1 MNKTIAAGL
10 ALVSVLSVVST
21 ASFAAERAQDQ
32 RLERSSTYMGTTGKQ
47 ITNNWKDNNAD
58 CNGVADCRGE
68 GQNLKKV
75 NSFTS
80 DKTNEVLP
88 YPKEGYVLD
97 SAKGGYVYA
106 PGAARHR

>member
-1 MNKTIAAGL
+1 MKRTIAASL

-21 ASFAAERAQDQ
+21 ASFASERAQDQ

-47 ITNNWKDNNAD
+47 VMNNWKDNNAD
-58 CNGVADCRGE
+58 CNNVANCRQE
-68 GQNLKKV
+68 GQNLKQV

-88 YPKEGYVLD
+88 YPREGYVLD

-106 PGAARHR
+106 PGAAHHN